1 MQGALPSLTAL
12 DHRRGAFIAPLF
24 SIHPNIQQG
33 GVPAMTA
40 LSSRKKKG
48 LTSWINQENTAGYI
62 FSLPFIIGFLMF
74 MVIPMALSLFYSFC
88 KYDIQNAPEWIG
100 LDNYIKILTDDSTFT
115 KSLTVTCYYA
125 LIGTPLK
132 VIFAL
137 IVALILNHESKGV
150 PVFRATYYLPFVI
163 VGAVAVAILW
173 RRLFE
178 ANGTINAVLGQILPF
193 LNGYNWFS
201 EGPAIWV
208 LIILTVWQFGSSMLI
223 FLAALKQI
231 PRELYEASHV
241 DGANGRQQFWKVTLP
256 LLTPTI
262 FFNLVQQTINSFLA
276 FTQCK
281 LITNGDPRK
290 STLFYTVYQYNKA
303 FPAVGKSQMGYASA
317 LAWIMLIIVSVVTA
331 LLFWSRS
338 KWVYDD

>member
-1 MQGALPSLTAL
+1 
-12 DHRRGAFIAPLF
+12 
-24 SIHPNIQQG
+24 
-33 GVPAMTA
+33 MTA
-40 LSSRKKKG
+40 ISAKKARKKM
-48 LTSWINQENTAGYI
+48 SFEAWVNQEHVAGYV
-62 FSLPFIIGFLMF
+62 FSMPFIIGFLMF
-74 MVIPMALSLFYSFC
+74 MLIPMCLSLYYSFC
-88 KYDIQNAPEWIG
+88 KYTIQAAPEWIG
-100 LDNYIKILTDDSTFT
+100 LKNYIDIFT
-115 KSLTVTCYYA
+115 KDRTFSKALTVTGYFA

-137 IVALILNHESKGV
+137 IVALILNHETRAV
-150 PVFRATYYLPFVI
+150 PFYRATYYLPSI
-163 VGAVAVAILW
+163 IGGSVAVAILW

-178 ANGTINAVLGQILPF
+178 PSGTINAMLGSIFPSLQNF
-193 LNGYNWFS
+193 NWFG

-223 FLAALKQI
+223 FLSALKQI

-241 DGANGRQQFWKVTLP
+241 DGANGVQQFFKVTLP

-281 LITNGDPRK
+281 LITNGDPRQ

-317 LAWIMLIIVSVVTA
+317 LAWIMLVIITVVTA
-331 LLFWSRS
+331 LLFWSKS
-338 KWVYDD
+338 KWVYEE

>member
-1 MQGALPSLTAL
+1 
-12 DHRRGAFIAPLF
+12 
-24 SIHPNIQQG
+24 
-33 GVPAMTA
+33 MTA
-40 LSSRKKKG
+40 IPASNKKKNT
-48 LTSWINQENTAGYI
+48 LVSLINQENVAGYM
-62 FSLPFIIGFLMF
+62 FSLPFIFGFLMF
-74 MVIPMALSLFYSFC
+74 MVIPMGLSLFYSFC
-88 KYDIQNAPEWIG
+88 KYDIQNPPVWIG
-100 LDNYIKILTDDSTFT
+100 LENYIKIFT
-115 KSLTVTCYYA
+115 KDPTFIKTLKVTCYYA

-137 IVALILNHESKGV
+137 IVALILNHETKAV
-150 PVFRATYYLPFVI
+150 PLYRATYYLPSI
-163 VGAVAVAILW
+163 IGGSVAVAILW
-173 RRLFE
+173 RRMFE
-178 ANGTINAVLGQILPF
+178 STGTINALLGNIFPF
-193 LNGYNWFS
+193 LQGYNWFS

-223 FLAALKQI
+223 FLSALKQI

-241 DGANGRQQFWKVTLP
+241 DGANTNQQFWRVTLP

-290 STLFYTVYQYNKA
+290 STLFYTVYQYQKA

-317 LAWIMLIIVSVVTA
+317 LAWIMLIIISVVTA

>member
-1 MQGALPSLTAL
+1 
-12 DHRRGAFIAPLF
+12 
-24 SIHPNIQQG
+24 
-33 GVPAMTA
+33 MTTTTP
-40 LSSRKKKG
+40 KKQKMSFG
-48 LTSWINQENTAGYI
+48 RWINQEHVAGYV
-62 FSLPFIIGFLMF
+62 FSMPFIVGFLMF
-74 MVIPMALSLFYSFC
+74 LMIPMGLSLYYSFC
-88 KYDIQNAPEWIG
+88 KYDIQTPAVWIG
-100 LDNYIKILTDDSTFT
+100 LDNYIKIFTNDSTFLKT
-115 KSLTVTCYYA
+115 LKVTCYYA

-132 VIFAL
+132 VVFAL
-137 IVALILNHESKGV
+137 IVALILNHETKAV
-150 PVFRATYYLPFVI
+150 PVYRATYYLPSI
-163 VGAVAVAILW
+163 IGGSVAVAFLW

-178 ANGTINAVLGQILPF
+178 SNGTINAVLSKIFPALEGF
-193 LNGYNWFS
+193 NWFG

-223 FLAALKQI
+223 FLSALKQI

-241 DGANGRQQFWKVTLP
+241 DGASGVQQFWKVTLP
-256 LLTPTI
+256 LLTPTV

-317 LAWIMLIIVSVVTA
+317 LAWIMLVIVSVVTM
-331 LLFWSRS
+331 LLFWSKS
-338 KWVYDD
+338 KWVYEE